1 LTKWTILDARKVTN
15 RDKVTPFNDI
25 CLKSPFGHYFQVEA
39 QQDDLISADGPE
51 VSPACMFKVVKA
63 AIPHLPDWLFKRP
76 HLNHNNITT
85 QYAGFVE
92 YPPSTRRV
100 EDRPQNLGS
109 FPIDIQETFLIEDL
123 LYAMTSI
130 EGVYVKRKPLA

>member
-1 LTKWTILDARKVTN
+1 
-15 RDKVTPFNDI
+15 
-25 CLKSPFGHYFQVEA
+25 
-39 QQDDLISADGPE
+39 
-51 VSPACMFKVVKA
+51 MFKVVKA

-92 YPPSTRRV
+92 YAPSSRRV
-100 EDRPQNLGS
+100 EERPQNLGS

-123 LYAMTSI
+123 LFAMTSI
-130 EGVYVKRKPLA
+130 EGVYIKRKQLMPQSSNRQSAPTQGQQVYEYQIEPYLQQPSCDFSLQFLVNKMLPLCNNHDYI